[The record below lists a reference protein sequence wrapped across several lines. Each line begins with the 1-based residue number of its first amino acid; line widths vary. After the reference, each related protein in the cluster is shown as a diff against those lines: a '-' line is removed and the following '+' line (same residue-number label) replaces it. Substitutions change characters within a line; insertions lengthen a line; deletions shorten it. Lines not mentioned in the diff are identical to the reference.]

1 MNDTLGSDADL
12 LDRIAAG
19 DEEAFTTFYR
29 RYQARIYRFA
39 LQMSGRTSTAEEVT
53 QEVFMAIIQQAGRW
67 RPERGG
73 VPAYLYGVARN
84 HVLRCLEKDRRYTG
98 IDSWKEE
105 PEAAGGEVS
114 GTLDPLLELTREE
127 RVETLRRAISTLPPH
142 YREVI
147 ALCELQELSYDDAA
161 AAAGCAAGTIRSRL
175 HRARELLLKK
185 LSAKPAARF
194 IFASSLSGRPS

>member
-1 MNDTLGSDADL
+1 MNDTLGSDGDL

-19 DEEAFTTFYR
+19 DEEAFTTLYR

-84 HVLRCLEKDRRYTG
+84 HVLRCLEKDRRYTA

-105 PEAAGGEVS
+105 SEPAGGEVS

-127 RVETLRRAISTLPPH
+127 RVETLRRAILTLPPH

-161 AAAGCAAGTIRSRL
+161 AAAGCAVGTIRSRL

-185 LSAKPAARF
+185 LSGRPAARS
-194 IFASSLSGRPS
+194 IFASSFSGRPS